1 MNNKHL
7 GQDFDEFLAR
17 QGELAQTTA
26 VALKRVIAWQI
37 SEQMRIQQVN
47 KTDLAKKMQTSRSAV
62 NRLLDE
68 SDSSLTLA
76 TLASAA
82 LALGAKVDIDISRKQ
97 RSS

>member
-7 GQDFDEFLAR
+7 GQDFDEFLAS

-82 LALGAKVDIDISRKQ
+82 LALGAKVDIEISRKQ